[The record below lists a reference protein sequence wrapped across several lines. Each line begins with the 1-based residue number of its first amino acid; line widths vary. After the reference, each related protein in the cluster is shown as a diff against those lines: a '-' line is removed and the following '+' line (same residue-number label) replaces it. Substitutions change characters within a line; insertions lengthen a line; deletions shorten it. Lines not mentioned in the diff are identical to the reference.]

1 MVDKVEAKSN
11 LKRYEAEIEKYQSL
25 SRGLMTRDEM
35 VLIDKKITQ
44 LKEWSKNLKVQL
56 NGT

>member
-11 LKRYEAEIEKYQSL
+11 LKRYETEIEKYQSL